1 MAKLRSNKG
10 KSIEH
15 EEYIAR
21 SYGGERVR
29 NSGAVANLPGDVR
42 TPDTLFECK
51 TTGEPTK
58 PAKSIS
64 ISLAVVEKAADEAW
78 SVGLQPAISYRIY
91 NPSSVLADGKGYV
104 YLTLRLTNDD
114 KELYYVDAD

>member
-15 EEYIAR
+15 ENYIAVAYR
-21 SYGGERVR
+21 GERVR
-29 NSGAVANLPGDVR
+29 NSGAVANHPGDVR
-42 TPDTLFECK
+42 TSDTLFECK

-64 ISLAVVEKAADEAW
+64 LSLAVMEKIADEAW
-78 SVGLQPAISYRIY
+78 SVGKQPALALRIY
-91 NPSSVLADGKGYV
+91 NPTSVLADNKGYV
-104 YLTLRLTNDD
+104 NMTARLTNDD
-114 KELYYVDAD
+114 KELYCE